1 MNKAEERYQE
11 IIEILK
17 ENPIVTV
24 ADFAERL
31 SVSMETI
38 RKDLNILSE
47 QGKIVC
53 VHGGAALAGNT
64 ETASPFQFREGVRRR
79 EKQKLGKEA
88 VKLIQ
93 KGDTLIIESSTTTA
107 EFVKEL
113 VKAPELLKTLTIV
126 TNSIHILT
134 LVEMGKLCKR
144 VFLLG
149 GWINEREGATKGQ
162 FMAEQLK
169 SFHVDKCILSGA
181 ALGKNLILSS
191 YYESD
196 MHFQKLAMES
206 AGETILLLEAGKY
219 PEAAV
224 FSVTAATNFD
234 YMVSNVPF
242 KKEDKERFAAA
253 GLHLIYVP
261 TGSEEATDN
270 D

>member
-47 QGKIVC
+47 QGKIVR

-64 ETASPFQFREGVRRR
+64 EMASPFQFREGVRRR

-113 VKAPELLKTLTIV
+113 VKVPELLKTLTIV

-134 LVEMGKLCKR
+134 LVEMG
-144 VFLLG
+144 
-149 GWINEREGATKGQ
+149 
-162 FMAEQLK
+162 
-169 SFHVDKCILSGA
+169 
-181 ALGKNLILSS
+181 
-191 YYESD
+191 
-196 MHFQKLAMES
+196 
-206 AGETILLLEAGKY
+206 EA
-219 PEAAV
+219 V
-224 FSVTAATNFD
+224 
-234 YMVSNVPF
+234 
-242 KKEDKERFAAA
+242 
-253 GLHLIYVP
+253 
-261 TGSEEATDN
+261 
-270 D
+270 

>member
-47 QGKIVC
+47 QGKIVR

-64 ETASPFQFREGVRRR
+64 EMASPFQFR
-79 EKQKLGKEA
+79 GKEA

-113 VKAPELLKTLTIV
+113 VKVPELLKTLTIV

>member
-47 QGKIVC
+47 QGKIVR
-53 VHGGAALAGNT
+53 VHGGAALAGN
-64 ETASPFQFREGVRRR
+64 R
-79 EKQKLGKEA
+79 EKKKLGKEA

-113 VKAPELLKTLTIV
+113 VKVPELLKTLTIV

>member
-47 QGKIVC
+47 QGKIVR

-64 ETASPFQFREGVRRR
+64 EMASPFQFREGVRRR

-113 VKAPELLKTLTIV
+113 VKVPELLKTLTIV

-149 GWINEREGATKGQ
+149 GWI
-162 FMAEQLK
+162 
-169 SFHVDKCILSGA
+169 
-181 ALGKNLILSS
+181 ILSS